1 LGRGTREQ
9 IIPEV
14 MVVIFKVMTISKT
27 GTVIKQIGPGGSVM
41 SKSVTLPPGI
51 ILEIYGYANSEDT
64 RFLAWNEQFSA
75 SFFTVAA
82 ADCRPA
88 Y

>member
-1 LGRGTREQ
+1 
-9 IIPEV
+9 V
-14 MVVIFKVMTISKT
+14 KAVIFKVMTISKT
-27 GTVIKQIGPGGSVM
+27 GTVIKQIGPGGTIM
-41 SKSVTLPPGI
+41 SKTVTIPPGI
-51 ILEIYGYANSEDT
+51 ILEVYGFAHSEDT

-82 ADCRPA
+82 SDCRPA